1 MAQIE
6 IAMTVSGTTYY
17 VSDSDYASPDGNFY
31 QGLVSQA
38 PVVTMGATSG
48 GYISV
53 QRGTIV
59 LNNTPEDA
67 LAPFGSTRYATLLST
82 PGPYTCTIKYD
93 TKYAMFSGTVVL
105 EEISTDQLRFSFQP
119 TSYSTQAISTVTD
132 SDGNSQYNPFTHGV
146 ITNRQPLIQ
155 TGSQAFRNPSLN
167 TSETV
172 TVFEE
177 GTNRFSSDTSTTI
190 TTSGYNS
197 GQVVVSGTGLNGT
210 TVETFFDYIANT
222 LSLGV
227 TTAETTKTSSASS
240 RAVHLYTNKPQ
251 LLTDL
256 ASEVARSVNHEFYI
270 LPNPST
276 GSTTLYLIDR
286 ANSPT
291 ATILDDDEVV
301 GSSYTLGFPI
311 QAVAGNWRVTERKGT
326 QLQTLD
332 ITARS
337 ENVSVG
343 KVLNISMLAD
353 TVAQTT
359 NMTTILNG
367 IRDVEKKPQAV
378 VTVAGIKTDYY
389 PGDRFTLDRSED
401 QITIDMIARDITW
414 DFNNKNTTIKGDST
428 LSELVTR

>member
-6 IAMTVSGTTYY
+6 IAMTVSGSTYY
-17 VSDSDYASPDGNFY
+17 ISDSDYASPDGNFY

-38 PVVTMGATSG
+38 PIVSLGATSG

-53 QRGTIV
+53 QKGTVI
-59 LNNTPEDA
+59 LNNDPDNA
-67 LAPFGSTRYATLLST
+67 SGPFGSTRYATLLAT
-82 PGPYTCTIKYD
+82 PGPYDCTIKYD
-93 TKYAMFSGTVVL
+93 TKYPMFSGTVVL
-105 EEISTDQLRFSFQP
+105 EEISNDQLRFSFQP
-119 TSYSTQAISTVTD
+119 TSYSNQAISVVTD
-132 SDGNSQYNPFTHGV
+132 SDGNSQYNPFSHGV
-146 ITNRQPLIQ
+146 VTNRQPLIQ

-190 TTSGYNS
+190 TTSGYNG
-197 GQVVVSGTGLNGT
+197 GQVVVSGTGANGT
-210 TVETFFDYIANT
+210 TVETFFDYVANT

-240 RAVHLYTNKPQ
+240 RAIHLYSNKPQ
-251 LLTDL
+251 LLTEL
-256 ASEVARSVNHEFYI
+256 ASEVARSVNHQFYI
-270 LPNPST
+270 LPNPTT

-286 ANSPT
+286 ANLPT
-291 ATILDDDEVV
+291 ATQLSDHDVV

-311 QAVAGNWRVTERKGT
+311 QAVEGTWKATQRKGS

-343 KVLNISMLAD
+343 QVLSIPMLAD
-353 TVAQTT
+353 TVAQVS
-359 NMTTILNG
+359 NMTTILNET
-367 IRDVEKKPQAV
+367 RDVEKKPQASI
-378 VTVAGIKTDYY
+378 TVSEIKTDYY
-389 PGDRFTLDRSED
+389 PGDRFKLDRSED
-401 QITIDMIARDITW
+401 QITIDMIARTITW
-414 DFNNKNTTIKGDST
+414 DFNNKTTNIKGDAT
-428 LSELVTR
+428 LSELVTQ